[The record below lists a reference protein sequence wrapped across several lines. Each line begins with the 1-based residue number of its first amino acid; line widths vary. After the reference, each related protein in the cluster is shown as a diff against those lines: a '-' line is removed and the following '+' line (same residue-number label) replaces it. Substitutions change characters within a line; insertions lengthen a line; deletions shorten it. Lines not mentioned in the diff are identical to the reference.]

1 MPRFFVESVSPP
13 NIYISGS
20 DVNHI
25 LNVLRLEV
33 GDEIEVFDSQAKV
46 YKAEIQETKKDQVV
60 ARIIK
65 EIKENTELKVDI
77 TLAQC
82 LPKGKKM
89 DLIIQKATELGVNH
103 ILPVISE
110 RSIPK
115 IEEKED
121 RKLEHWGMIAKEAA
135 EQSGRSR
142 IPEISH
148 LLHFTELLKE
158 AKIYKL
164 ALIPWEGEKKNRITG
179 SLANGLTGKLLII
192 IGPEGGFSSEEV
204 KQAKKA
210 GIKPVSLGKR
220 ILRSET
226 AAIFSLAVAV
236 SALER

>member
-1 MPRFFVESVSPP
+1 MK
-13 NIYISGS
+13 I
-20 DVNHI
+20 
-25 LNVLRLEV
+25 
-33 GDEIEVFDSQAKV
+33 GDQFEVFDSSGQV
-46 YKAEIQETKKDQVV
+46 YLVKL
-60 ARIIK
+60 K
-65 EIKENTELKVDI
+65 EYTHELIRGYILRKLKENTELKVDI

-103 ILPVISE
+103 IIPVISE

-158 AKIYKL
+158 VKNYKL

-179 SLANGLTGKLLII
+179 SLANGLTGKLLIV
-192 IGPEGGFSSEEV
+192 IGPEGGFSSNEIQ
-204 KQAKKA
+204 QAKKMK
-210 GIKPVSLGKR
+210 IKPVSLGKR
-220 ILRSET
+220 ILRCET

-236 SALER
+236 SALEK